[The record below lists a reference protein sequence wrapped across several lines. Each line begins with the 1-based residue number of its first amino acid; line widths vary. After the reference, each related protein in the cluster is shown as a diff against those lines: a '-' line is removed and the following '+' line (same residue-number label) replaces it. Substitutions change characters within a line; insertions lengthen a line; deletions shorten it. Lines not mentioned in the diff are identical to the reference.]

1 MGKHSDVGIFAALHQ
16 RGFLE
21 NFVIDVDSMRFSRCF
36 VFLGFSAAA
45 PSHSFKQARSCSFEA
60 GFPRKP
66 SMPFDKRVVRSPFM
80 TWADI
85 AISGEWAELAPESAI
100 EAA

>member
-1 MGKHSDVGIFAALHQ
+1 MGIFAALHQ

-36 VFLGFSAAA
+36 VFLGFQRCSAQ
-45 PSHSFKQARSCSFEA
+45 PFVQTGQKLLVRSRLS
-60 GFPRKP
+60 RKP

>member
-1 MGKHSDVGIFAALHQ
+1 MGIFAALHQ

-36 VFLGFSAAA
+36 VFLGFQRCSA
-45 PSHSFKQARSCSFEA
+45 Q
-60 GFPRKP
+60 
-66 SMPFDKRVVRSPFM
+66 PFVQTGQKLLVRSRLSKKAVHALRAEGRKVAFLDVGRQREF
-80 TWADI
+80 W
-85 AISGEWAELAPESAI
+85 EWAEFAPESAI